1 MKREEK
7 SSGREDEIELKGQI
21 CENSMEKTEAEV
33 KSEEKSGDRKDEIEQ
48 KEQTCENSMEQNV
61 AERSCEEEDYI
72 LWFVKDWTS

>member
-7 SSGREDEIELKGQI
+7 SSGREDEIELKAQI
-21 CENSMEKTEAEV
+21 CENSMEQNEAEV
-33 KSEEKSGDRKDEIEQ
+33 KSEEESADREVEIEQ